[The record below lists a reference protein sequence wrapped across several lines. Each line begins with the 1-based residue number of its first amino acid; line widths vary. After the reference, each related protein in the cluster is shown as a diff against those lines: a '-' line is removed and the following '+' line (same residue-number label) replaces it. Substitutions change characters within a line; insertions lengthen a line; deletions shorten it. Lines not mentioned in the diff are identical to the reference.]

1 MKNIVLLAILAFA
14 VSGCA
19 TTSGTLYRHRQARKL
34 CSAVTLLQKKEV
46 PAAME
51 LLTAITTEQGV
62 ADVTDEA
69 LFRLALL
76 NIGAEPDKGK
86 IVKTLQLLKRLEA
99 EYPASA
105 WAVQAAPL
113 QKLLAETIE
122 LRRNLQK
129 LNILDM
135 ELEQKRDFR

>member
-1 MKNIVLLAILAFA
+1 MKNTVLLAILAFA

-19 TTSGTLYRHRQARKL
+19 TTNGVFYRHRQAHKL

-51 LLTAITTEQGV
+51 LLTAITNEQGV

-69 LFRLALL
+69 LFRLAVL
-76 NIGAEPDKGK
+76 NLGTDPDKGQIAK
-86 IVKTLQLLKRLEA
+86 SLQLLKRLE
-99 EYPASA
+99 EDYPASP
-105 WAVQAAPL
+105 WTVQAAPL
-113 QKLLAETIE
+113 QKLLAETKE

-129 LNILDM
+129 LKILDM
-135 ELEQKRDFR
+135 ELEQKRDLR